1 MVERSDRMAG
11 QDDANAGSTRCR
23 GGGTVAA
30 MRCSASLLAV
40 PALLASLAIAPA
52 VAAGAGGDIGHRD
65 GSFAPLHSPSG
76 TKPESKLWFNHGWG
90 AVMFDRGAYRI
101 AKLNATTGAWSD
113 TGVAVDPRDASRADV
128 LWDGRKLYVASHV
141 YATTGAPAKPGSIA
155 RLYRYSYNAAS
166 DGYTLDPG
174 YPAKLN
180 ASKSETLVID
190 KDSTGT
196 LWATWTEGSRVYVA
210 HTTGGNDAA
219 WGAPYVVPG
228 PGTSLTSDD
237 ISSLVHFGS
246 KIGVM
251 WSNQTDGHFY
261 FSVHDDGAADSA
273 WSTAVAPMPM
283 LADDHINLKADAA
296 GRVYAAVKAE
306 GTAKGKPLNMLL
318 IRSAGGSWSALTFGM
333 GSDSHT
339 RPIVVLDEQVGVIHM
354 LATCPQ
360 PPKTSGQSGG
370 DICEKTASMA
380 NPSFAPGVGTPVI
393 REAGA
398 ADMNDVTSTK
408 QDVDAGSGLVAVASN
423 ATSRTYWHMQE
434 ALPAPSA
441 VSPPQSGSKSG
452 GKGSPQT
459 RSTSRIRLR
468 ARPGKVW
475 AGRRTRVIFTAT
487 VLQGR
492 HRVAVRGAII
502 RFAGHRIRTSRSG
515 RARISVRLRHAGH
528 PRAVASK
535 RGLLTGATRVVVA
548 RVQHAAR

>member
-1 MVERSDRMAG
+1 
-11 QDDANAGSTRCR
+11 
-23 GGGTVAA
+23 
-30 MRCSASLLAV
+30 MRCSASFLVV
-40 PALLASLAIAPA
+40 PAVLATLAIAPP

-101 AKLNATTGAWSD
+101 AKLSAATGAWSD

-128 LWDGRKLYVASHV
+128 LWDGRKLYIASHV
-141 YATTGAPAKPGSIA
+141 YATSGSAAKPGSIA
-155 RLYRYSYNAAS
+155 RLYRYSYDAATGNYS
-166 DGYTLDPG
+166 LDSG
-174 YPAKLN
+174 FPAKLN
-180 ASKSETLVID
+180 AAKSETLVID

-196 LWATWTEGSRVYVA
+196 LWATWTQDSRVYVA

-219 WGAPYVVPG
+219 WGTAYVVPG
-228 PGTSLTSDD
+228 PGTTVTTDD
-237 ISSLVHFGS
+237 ISSLVRFGS
-246 KIGVM
+246 HIGVM
-251 WSNQTDGHFY
+251 WSNQVDGHFY
-261 FSVHDDGAADSA
+261 FSVHDDGAGDSA
-273 WSTAVAPMPM
+273 WSTAVAPTGM
-283 LADDHINLKADAA
+283 LADDHVNLKADAA

-318 IRSAGGSWSALTFGM
+318 VRSTGGTWSSVTFGM

-360 PPKTSGQSGG
+360 PPRTSGQSGG

-380 NPSFAPGVGTPVI
+380 NPSFAPGIGTAVI
-393 REAGA
+393 REAGTP
-398 ADMNDVTSTK
+398 DMNDVTSTK
-408 QDVDAGSGLVAVASN
+408 QDVDAGSGLVALASN

-441 VSPPQSGSKSG
+441 SAPSPQSGSKSG
-452 GKGSPQT
+452 GKGAPKA
-459 RSTSRIRLR
+459 RSMSRIRLR

-475 AGRRTRVIFTAT
+475 AGRRTRVTFIAT

-515 RARISVRLRHAGH
+515 RAQISVRLRHAGH

-535 RGLLTGATRVVVA
+535 RGLLAGATRLVVA